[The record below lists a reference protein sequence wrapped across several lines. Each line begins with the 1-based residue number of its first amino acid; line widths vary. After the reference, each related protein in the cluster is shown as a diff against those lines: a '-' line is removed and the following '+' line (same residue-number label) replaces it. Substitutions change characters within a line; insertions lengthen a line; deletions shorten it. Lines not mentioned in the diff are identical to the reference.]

1 MIRYSRAVLAA
12 AVLVVALV
20 QPAAADAATVT
31 RGDLH
36 AVAAGAGLEL
46 AGRAQMVRTADG
58 KTIVAVHVSGLSP
71 DTAYGAHVHQQ
82 TCGIGEADGHYRF
95 DPAGPAAPPNEI
107 WPGFTTDAAG
117 VGNGK
122 ATVDGTAGTTAVAVV
137 IHAPGGAKIA
147 CADLR

>member
-1 MIRYSRAVLAA
+1 MIRYPRAVLAA
-12 AVLVVALV
+12 ALLTVALV
-20 QPAAADAATVT
+20 PSAAADAATVT
-31 RGDLH
+31 RGDVH
-36 AVAAGAGLEL
+36 AFAAGAGMEL

-58 KTIVAVHVSGLSP
+58 KTIVAIHVTGLAP
-71 DTAYGAHVHQQ
+71 DTTYGAHVHQQ
-82 TCGIGEADGHYRF
+82 ACGSGDADGHYRF

-122 ATVDGTAGTTAVAVV
+122 ATADGIAGPTAVSVV

-147 CADLR
+147 CADLH